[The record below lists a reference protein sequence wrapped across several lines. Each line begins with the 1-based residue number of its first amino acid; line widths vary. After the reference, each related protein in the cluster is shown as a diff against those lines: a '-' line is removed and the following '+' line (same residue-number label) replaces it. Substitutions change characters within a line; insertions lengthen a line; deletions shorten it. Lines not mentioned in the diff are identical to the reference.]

1 MFFLW
6 GGCPLAVT
14 CSSHSSLFRAVCYLF
29 SNSPASH
36 ERLAPVSQISSFLKG
51 GLLLALKFSSV
62 FRAVCSLCS
71 VRLGEG
77 FSWSWIHGEVEQNAC
92 AGEKEVSDPVHIG
105 GEAIRPCA
113 GRRVCFGLC
122 PCMLML
128 EKLFRACPGQ
138 RNSLSDSSQKTPYGD
153 KKKTSPTFGGG
164 GGGNWKLA
172 QLATLIIPH
181 LSVRAGLVSQAR
193 LPVKPH
199 IRNHRMPI
207 GVPAHGEVAKPLP
220 STQRLATCLPSKASW
235 RCGAAKVVVSA
246 ANTSS
251 SGAGA
256 VTSSNRSLGATG

>member
-36 ERLAPVSQISSFLKG
+36 ERLAPGSQISSFLKG

-153 KKKTSPTFGGG
+153 KKKPSPTFGGG
-164 GGGNWKLA
+164 GGTGSSHN
-172 QLATLIIPH
+172 
-181 LSVRAGLVSQAR
+181 
-193 LPVKPH
+193 LPP
-199 IRNHRMPI
+199 
-207 GVPAHGEVAKPLP
+207 
-220 STQRLATCLPSKASW
+220 
-235 RCGAAKVVVSA
+235 
-246 ANTSS
+246 SS
-251 SGAGA
+251 SLISVSERDLFHRPPSRQAPHSEPPDA
-256 VTSSNRSLGATG
+256 DWSTSARRGC